1 MVKQSRYHLWV
12 TAAAVMFSP
21 LLQGCATAKAGPRP
35 DGLEPG
41 GIVIYQD
48 RIQEMNARNALEVVE
63 RSATHLLIQRERH
76 GSPVKITHRGRDSL
90 LLRGNVQIVVD
101 GALVNDGVRMLENIP
116 PNTIEFIQILSGREA
131 VLRYGS
137 TGGNGVIVVKTT
149 AGWINPVP
157 S

>member
-1 MVKQSRYHLWV
+1 LV
-12 TAAAVMFSP
+12 FSSV
-21 LLQGCATAKAGPRP
+21 LLEGCATAKAGPRP

-41 GIVIYQD
+41 GVVIFQD
-48 RIQEMNARNALEVVE
+48 RIKDMSVRSALEVVE

-76 GSPVKITHRGRDSL
+76 GAPVKITHRGRDSL
-90 LLRGNVQIVVD
+90 LLRGNVQVVVD

-116 PNTIEFIQILSGREA
+116 PDVIEFIQILSGREA

-149 AGWINPVP
+149 AG
-157 S
+157 